1 VQQFAWLVERS
12 TSQERMAIWA
22 DDLRFNTLCL
32 ALKELLEGKTR
43 SNIPEELKQQLS
55 VIKKKACHPPNPNPI
70 NPNPIK
76 SMRKSSKNGVI
87 SLTTGLQITSNK
99 TREE

>member
-32 ALKELLEGKTR
+32 ALKELLEGKNK
-43 SNIPEELKQQLS
+43 SDIPEELKQQLS
-55 VIKKKACHPPNPNPI
+55 VIKKKSLPSTES
-70 NPNPIK
+70 K
-76 SMRKSSKNGVI
+76 SYQSKSY
-87 SLTTGLQITSNK
+87 QIDEKKFKEWRDFFDYWTPDNQ
-99 TREE
+99 

>member
-32 ALKELLEGKTR
+32 ALKELLEGKNK
-43 SNIPEELKQQLS
+43 SDIPEELKQQLS
-55 VIKKKACHPPNPNPI
+55 VIKKKPAIHRI
-70 NPNPIK
+70 
-76 SMRKSSKNGVI
+76 
-87 SLTTGLQITSNK
+87 QILSIQILSN
-99 TREE
+99 R